1 MKWVVSWS
9 NSNFVAVGKFIVQIA
24 AKVEILK
31 RGKFDVVLYNIET
44 DIKKSHLYFWN
55 RSWQKQKYRY
65 KLMDCIMKDKTV
77 VSCSIKEDSFVQAMW
92 IFPGREE

>member
-1 MKWVVSWS
+1 MV
-9 NSNFVAVGKFIVQIA
+9 NERDNFYRYA

-44 DIKKSHLYFWN
+44 DIKKSRLYFWN

-65 KLMDCIMKDKTV
+65 KLMDCIMKDNSV
-77 VSCSIKEDSFVQAMW
+77 VSCAIKEDSFVQAMW

>member
-1 MKWVVSWS
+1 MI
-9 NSNFVAVGKFIVQIA
+9 NERDDFYRYA

-44 DIKKSHLYFWN
+44 DIKKKHLYFWN
-55 RSWQKQKYRY
+55 QSWQKQKYRY
-65 KLMDCIMKDKTV
+65 KLMDCIMKDKAV

-92 IFPGREE
+92 IFPDREE

>member
-1 MKWVVSWS
+1 MV
-9 NSNFVAVGKFIVQIA
+9 NERDNFYRYA

-44 DIKKSHLYFWN
+44 DIKK
-55 RSWQKQKYRY
+55 SWQKQKYRY